1 MESFSSV
8 FPKNIKLKDG
18 LDVTLRLM
26 NKDDEEKLL
35 SFFRKLP
42 SEVLIF
48 IAEDVTNRAVVKSL
62 VNEIAYDKVLPLI
75 VECNGEIIAD
85 SVLRTNRMGWMRHV
99 GEIRVIIAP
108 QYQKRGLGTILVKE
122 LIQQAVIKGLE
133 KIMLQFMANQENTI
147 KAMERIGFI
156 REAVLKN
163 HVVDWEGTP
172 HDLVVL
178 SNNVAELW
186 RKLEDIIIDSEFIVQ
201 P

>member
-99 GEIRVIIAP
+99 GEIRVIVAP